1 MTAQLHAIH
10 VFPIKGLSHQ
20 PLDRARLTVNGAL
33 PGDRQFALAHG
44 ASDFD
49 PSAPAWQP
57 KRQFLTLAR
66 NPRLGKLQSRFDAA
80 TATVVLLRDGK
91 QVARGDLSTSAGRD
105 VISQFFSAYMGDEAL
120 GSVRIV
126 QAPGVHFTDVPE
138 DHLSL
143 INLASVADLERVA
156 RQPVDPLRFR
166 GNLLV
171 SDAPAWAEFGW
182 VGRRLHIGGAVLAV
196 AARIDRCAATEVNPV
211 TGENDLNVPRLLRGG
226 FGHTDCGVYLE
237 VVEDGEIKPG
247 DPIRVIEDGQ
257 G

>member
-1 MTAQLHAIH
+1 MTAQLQAIH
-10 VFPIKGLSHQ
+10 IFPVKGLTHQ
-20 PLDRARLTVNGAL
+20 PLEAAQLTAEAGLEGDRAY
-33 PGDRQFALAHG
+33 ALAHG

-66 NPRLGKLQSRFDAA
+66 NPRLGKLQSRYDAA
-80 TATVVLLRDGK
+80 TSTITLLRDGK
-91 QVARGDLSTSAGRD
+91 QVARGDLTTSAGRD
-105 VISQFFSAYMGDEAL
+105 VISQFFSAYMGEEAL

-126 QAPGVHFTDVPE
+126 QAPGVRFTDVPE
-138 DHLSL
+138 DYLSL
-143 INLASVADLERVA
+143 INLASVGDLERVA

-166 GNLLV
+166 GNLMV
-171 SDAPAWAEFGW
+171 SGLPAWAEFGW
-182 VGRRLHIGGAVLAV
+182 IGRRLRIGSAVVAV
-196 AARIDRCAATEVNPV
+196 SGRIDRCAATEVNPA

-237 VVEDGEIKPG
+237 VVEDGEVNAG
-247 DPIRVIEDGQ
+247 DPVRLLEDGQ